1 MHSPLK
7 LQGFSSHFSVF
18 SIVLFLLLSCSGCVI
33 KDMGRTVNYSITGEH
48 FLTTQQFD
56 RGITNFKDKVDQ
68 NPENHL
74 ANFYYGRFLLGEQQY
89 KAALKYLVKA
99 RELNPKKADY
109 YFWAGV
115 AYGSVGQKISER
127 SNYQKALLIDSNH
140 LQSLIYLGSNQLQAK
155 QYKASLI
162 SYNKA
167 LAIWPSSPTA
177 IYNRALIHEKM
188 GRKPEALEGW
198 QEYLSYYP
206 SGAMARKA
214 VSHLNLL
221 NDYSFRNYQLL
232 SRIVTIEKI
241 YFQPFSAEI
250 SPESRKSLEFIGS
263 VAGKM
268 KKGSLQ
274 IVVYQLK
281 NRDLAKRKA
290 ISIKRYLL
298 KTNPKLHRDDIGIS
312 WFDTPET
319 IKIKKRKRVLNDSV
333 SFFISLKR

>member
-1 MHSPLK
+1 MHSSLK
-7 LQGFSSHFSVF
+7 VQGYSFPFSLFA
-18 SIVLFLLLSCSGCVI
+18 IVLFLSLSCSGCII
-33 KDMGRTVNYSITGEH
+33 KDLGKTVNYSITGEH

-56 RGITNFKDKVDQ
+56 RGVSSFKEKVEQ

-74 ANFYYGRFLLGEQQY
+74 ANFYYGRFLLGEKQY
-89 KAALKYLVKA
+89 KTALKYLVKA

-140 LQSLIYLGSNQLQAK
+140 LQSLIYLGNNQLQSK

-177 IYNRALIHEKM
+177 IYNRALIHKKM

-198 QEYLSYYP
+198 LEYLSYYP

-214 VSHLNLL
+214 VNHLNLL
-221 NDYSFRNYQLL
+221 SDYSFRNYKLL
-232 SRIVTIEKI
+232 SRTITSEKI
-241 YFQPFSAEI
+241 YFQPFTAEI
-250 SPESRKSLEFIGS
+250 MPESKKSLEFIGN

-268 KKGSLQ
+268 KRGRLQ
-274 IVVYQLK
+274 VVVYQLK
-281 NRDLAKRKA
+281 NKDLAKRKA
-290 ISIKRYLL
+290 INIKRYLL
-298 KTNPKLHRDDIGIS
+298 KTIPTLDKNDIGIS

-319 IKIKKRKRVLNDSV
+319 IKISTKKRVINDSV
-333 SFFISLKR
+333 SFFISSK